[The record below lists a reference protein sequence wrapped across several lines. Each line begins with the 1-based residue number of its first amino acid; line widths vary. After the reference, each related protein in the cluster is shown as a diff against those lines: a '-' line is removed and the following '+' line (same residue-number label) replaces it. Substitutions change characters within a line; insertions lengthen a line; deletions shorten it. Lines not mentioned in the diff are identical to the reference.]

1 MKKLSLLPLLLLLSS
16 ITFANEQM
24 LVPSDESP
32 YTAIC
37 IAAVESDAALSAK
50 MEEFAVAIWD
60 IRALS
65 CNGLSLSRFAAKYRH
80 DSDPANQGRVRVF
93 AFRESISSNETSLC
107 IAAATSNDEYDRLKD
122 ELFDNVRS
130 NITSI
135 YCNSMPL
142 RTFARRYGNAAF
154 RI

>member
-16 ITFANEQM
+16 ITFANGPM
-24 LVPSDESP
+24 LIPSDDSP

-50 MEEFAVAIWD
+50 MEEYAVAIWD
-60 IRALS
+60 IRKLS
-65 CNGLSLSRFAAKYRH
+65 CNGMSLSRFAAKYGH
-80 DSDPANQGRVRVF
+80 DSGPANSSPVKVF

-122 ELFDNVRS
+122 ELFGNLRS
-130 NITSI
+130 NIAGI

>member
-16 ITFANEQM
+16 ITFANEPI

-50 MEEFAVAIWD
+50 MEEFAVVIWD

-65 CNGLSLSRFAAKYRH
+65 CNGLTLSRFTAKYRA
-80 DSDPANQGRVRVF
+80 DSDPANRRPVRVF
-93 AFRESISSNETSLC
+93 SFRESVSSNETSLC
-107 IAAATSNDEYDRLKD
+107 IAAATSNDAYNRLKD
-122 ELFDNVRS
+122 ELFDNVRA
-130 NITSI
+130 NISGI